1 MDATSRAA
9 ERRMIMVDP
18 LVDAIN
24 SAKDY
29 GDCYLYGYRVTELAL
44 IAELLKRNCISEE
57 ELHTMFI
64 NFSKMYNII
73 VAQHQLEVK
82 QAFNSVVCQSTYPSE
97 AEVALR
103 MFPLDL
109 EQPFAKTMKIR
120 PWNDLRK
127 GE

>member
-1 MDATSRAA
+1 
-9 ERRMIMVDP
+9 MIMVDP
-18 LVDAIN
+18 LIDAIN

-44 IAELLKRNCISEE
+44 IAELLKRNHISEE
-57 ELHTMFI
+57 ELHTMFV

-73 VAQHQLEVK
+73 VSQHQLEVK

-97 AEVALR
+97 TEVAMR
-103 MFPLDL
+103 MFPLEM
-109 EQPFAKTMKIR
+109 EQPFAKTIKVR

>member
-1 MDATSRAA
+1 MADTL
-9 ERRMIMVDP
+9 I
-18 LVDAIN
+18 DAIN

-29 GDCYLYGYRVTELAL
+29 GDCCLYGYRATELAL
-44 IAELLKRNCISEE
+44 IAELLRRNHISED
-57 ELHTMFI
+57 ELHTMFV

-97 AEVALR
+97 AAVAMR
-103 MFPLDL
+103 MFPLEF
-109 EQPFAKTMKIR
+109 EQPFENTAQVR

>member
-1 MDATSRAA
+1 
-9 ERRMIMVDP
+9 MVDP
-18 LVDAIN
+18 LIDAIN

-44 IAELLKRNCISEE
+44 IAELLKRNHISEE
-57 ELHTMFI
+57 ELHTMFV

-82 QAFNSVVCQSTYPSE
+82 QAFNSVVLQSTYPSE
-97 AEVALR
+97 AEVAMR
-103 MFPLDL
+103 MFPLDM
-109 EQPFAKTMKIR
+109 EQPFAKTMNVR
-120 PWNDLRK
+120 PWNDRTK

>member
-1 MDATSRAA
+1 
-9 ERRMIMVDP
+9 MVDP
-18 LVDAIN
+18 LIDAIN

-44 IAELLKRNCISEE
+44 IAELLIKNHISEDD
-57 ELHTMFI
+57 LHSMFV

-73 VAQHQLEVK
+73 VAQHQLEIKKVM
-82 QAFNSVVCQSTYPSE
+82 NSMVLQSTYPSE
-97 AEVALR
+97 AEVAMR
-103 MFPLDL
+103 MCPLDM
-109 EQPFAKTMKIR
+109 EQPLAKSMKIR

>member
-1 MDATSRAA
+1 
-9 ERRMIMVDP
+9 MVDP
-18 LVDAIN
+18 LIDTIN

-29 GDCYLYGYRVTELAL
+29 EDCYLYGYRVTELVL
-44 IAELLKRNCISEE
+44 IAELLKRNHISEE
-57 ELHTMFI
+57 ELHTMFT

-82 QAFNSVVCQSTYPSE
+82 QALNSVVLQSTYPSE
-97 AEVALR
+97 AEVAMR
-103 MFPLDL
+103 MFQLDM
-109 EQPFAKTMKIR
+109 EQPFAKTMKVR